1 MLFLTIKLL
10 FSKEKFHFLSLELK
24 KKKPTPSILKNSSSQ
39 GDL

>member
-10 FSKEKFHFLSLELK
+10 FSKEKFHFLSLKL